1 MEKHQIIH
9 KFRVEN
15 LSQKK
20 GCGCKKK
27 NFEEDKEM
35 ENPCQ
40 PGYIAYGTKEKDGRT
55 VPNCVKEEQKKE
67 DFVIPSPNADESE
80 SDFIGRCNSA
90 LYDEFPDDAQRNA
103 VCYKSWRGE

>member
-1 MEKHQIIH
+1 MSNFNIVKKVYQQMSSE
-9 KFRVEN
+9 
-15 LSQKK
+15 K

-27 NFEEDKEM
+27 KFAEGEM